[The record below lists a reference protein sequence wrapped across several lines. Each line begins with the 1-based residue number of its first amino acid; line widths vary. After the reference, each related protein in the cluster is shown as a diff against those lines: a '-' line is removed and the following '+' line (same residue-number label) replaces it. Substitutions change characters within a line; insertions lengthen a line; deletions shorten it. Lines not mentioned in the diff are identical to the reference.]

1 MTHKEIVSEQE
12 IEHVRLHVWELKQLI
27 EKMERDKNPEAARLK
42 SILARFVKGDPNLD
56 RA

>member
-1 MTHKEIVSEQE
+1 MTHKEIVSAQE